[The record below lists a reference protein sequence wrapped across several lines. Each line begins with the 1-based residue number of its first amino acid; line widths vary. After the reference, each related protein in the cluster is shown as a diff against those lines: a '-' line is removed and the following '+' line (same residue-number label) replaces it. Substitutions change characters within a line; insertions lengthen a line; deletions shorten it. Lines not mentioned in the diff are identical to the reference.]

1 MDLNLVNIIT
11 LAYIG
16 DAVYEVYIREY
27 LIKKGIAKVDELQR
41 EAVKY
46 VSAKSQCKILERL
59 IDNDILNENELDI
72 VKRGRNYK
80 RTSHP
85 KNTDIITYKMSSG
98 FEALIG
104 YLYLN
109 NEKDR
114 LDRIINYVLEGDMYE
129 KEINQFCYLYFIID
143 WM

>member
-1 MDLNLVNIIT
+1 MDLNLINVIT

-16 DAVYEVYIREY
+16 DAVYEVYIREH
-27 LIKKGIAKVDELQR
+27 LINIGIAKVEELQK

-46 VSAKSQCKILERL
+46 VSAKSQSKILSYL
-59 IDNDILNENELDI
+59 VDNNLLNKIELDI

-80 RTSHP
+80 RASHP

-98 FEALIG
+98 FEAMIG

-109 NEKDR
+109 GEKDR
-114 LDRIINYVLEGDMYE
+114 LNEIMNYIFGGIYE
-129 KEINQFCYLYFIID
+129 KENN
-143 WM
+143 